1 LSVRNLPVGLF
12 GAVMG
17 LVGLGLSARATAS
30 VLPGFLRAP
39 AYFTELWV
47 ALGTLLFII
56 ITPLYVFKLFRF
68 PGAVKAEF
76 WNPVTLGFCGA
87 LPVGMSLVAGGI
99 APYLPG
105 TGQALW
111 WASFVLLLAFQMF
124 TFYRWLSGGIELAQ
138 LNAGWLI
145 VMVGGIVLPGPAV
158 TLGLAEE
165 ARFTFGVSATVAPIL
180 MALLLYRAA
189 FGPALPE
196 PLRPTW
202 FILLVPPS
210 LVYAN
215 GVALYQGV
223 FFLENLYFFGLVL
236 AVALLAYARGFARW
250 GFAASWWAFT
260 FPLDALA
267 YAAARYAQDHP
278 EPLWRGLAG
287 ATLVLATL
295 FVLAVLWRTL
305 RSGASP
311 RA

>member
-1 LSVRNLPVGLF
+1 MSVRNLPVGLF

-17 LVGLGLSARATAS
+17 LVGLGLSARATAT
-30 VLPGFLRAP
+30 VLPGLLRAP

-47 ALGTLLFII
+47 ALGTFLFLIV
-56 ITPLYVFKLFRF
+56 TPLYLVKLIRF
-68 PGAVKAEF
+68 PQEVKAEF
-76 WNPVTLGFCGA
+76 WSPVTLGFCGA
-87 LPVGMSLVAGGI
+87 WPVGMSLVAGGI
-99 APYLPG
+99 APYLPAAG
-105 TGQALW
+105 HALW
-111 WASFVLLLAFQMF
+111 WASFALLLAFQVF
-124 TFYRWLSGGIELAQ
+124 TLYRWLSGGIELAE

-145 VMVGGIVLPGPAV
+145 VMVGGIVLPGPALA
-158 TLGLAEE
+158 LGLAEE
-165 ARFTFGVSATVAPIL
+165 ARFAFGVSASVAPIL

-189 FGPALPE
+189 FGPPLPE
-196 PLRPTW
+196 PLRPSW

-215 GVALYQGV
+215 GVALYQGA

-267 YAAARYAQDHP
+267 YAAARYAQEHP
-278 EPLWRGLAG
+278 EPLWRGMAG
-287 ATLVLATL
+287 ATLLVATF

-305 RSGASP
+305 RSGASR